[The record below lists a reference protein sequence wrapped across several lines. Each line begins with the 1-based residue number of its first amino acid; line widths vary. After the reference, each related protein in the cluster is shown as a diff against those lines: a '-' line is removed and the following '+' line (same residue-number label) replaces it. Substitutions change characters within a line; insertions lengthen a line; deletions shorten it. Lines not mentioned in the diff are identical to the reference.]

1 MINILFCDDNPEFLS
16 IMCGDVRD
24 IIQNDYRKNF
34 KDAKFY
40 SYDNGSEVISFAER
54 DRIDAIFL
62 DIDMKDLT
70 GFETAK
76 RLLEINGETLILFV
90 SAYDQ
95 FVYDAF
101 EFYPIA
107 FLRKGKIRDE
117 LPKAVK
123 RICAILNEPNEM
135 ITVTATDGKINIR
148 KKDIVYI
155 HSIGNYCYYVLSNVK
170 QYSCRDTLG
179 NVEKAVSEYDFY
191 RVHAAYIVNLKQIQS
206 IDKSISVIMG
216 KDNVPIPIAQ
226 RRLMGFKKA
235 YAEFLSR
242 RII

>member
-1 MINILFCDDNPEFLS
+1 MINILFCDDNTEFLS
-16 IMCGDVRD
+16 ILFGYVRD
-24 IIQNDYRKNF
+24 IIQNDYRNIF

-40 SYDNGSEVISFAER
+40 SYDNGSGVISFAER
-54 DRIDAIFL
+54 ERVDVIFL

-135 ITVTATDGKINIR
+135 ITVTATDGKITIR

-155 HSIGNYCYYVLSNVK
+155 HSIGNYCYYV
-170 QYSCRDTLG
+170 
-179 NVEKAVSEYDFY
+179 
-191 RVHAAYIVNLKQIQS
+191 
-206 IDKSISVIMG
+206 
-216 KDNVPIPIAQ
+216 
-226 RRLMGFKKA
+226 
-235 YAEFLSR
+235 
-242 RII
+242 